1 MLQNSREY
9 RRNLQTM
16 STESSGSN
24 EMEITRPPR
33 IRRDPLTPF
42 DGRFAERLP
51 VDRTAIEETM
61 QLTTFEKIQ
70 LTWLQVKTTTVIVA
84 KLTPHIITIGIG
96 RIMKN
101 WKTTVTGIVG
111 GLAVLAQSIFGVFV
125 PQEAIVAVTLFV
137 VSLFAQDSE

>member
-1 MLQNSREY
+1 
-9 RRNLQTM
+9 
-16 STESSGSN
+16 
-24 EMEITRPPR
+24 
-33 IRRDPLTPF
+33 
-42 DGRFAERLP
+42 
-51 VDRTAIEETM
+51 M

>member
-1 MLQNSREY
+1 MLQNSRESK
-9 RRNLQTM
+9 RNLQTM
-16 STESSGSN
+16 SIESSGSK

-33 IRRDPLTPF
+33 VRRDPLTPF
-42 DGRFAERLP
+42 DGRFAELLP

-61 QLTTFEKIQ
+61 RLTTFEKIQ
-70 LTWLQVKTTTVIVA
+70 LTWLQVKTTTTLVA
-84 KLTPHIITIGIG
+84 LLSPHLITIGIG

-101 WKTTVTGIVG
+101 WKTTITGIVG

-137 VSLFAQDSE
+137 VSLFAKDSE

>member
-1 MLQNSREY
+1 MLQNSKEY
-9 RRNLQTM
+9 RRNLQIM

-33 IRRDPLTPF
+33 VRREPLTPY
-42 DGRFAERLP
+42 DGRFAEPLP

-61 QLTTFEKIQ
+61 KLTTFENIQ
-70 LTWLQVKTTTVIVA
+70 LTWLQVKTTTVLVV

-101 WKTTVTGIVG
+101 WKTTITGIVG

-125 PQEAIVAVTLFV
+125 PQEAVLTVTLFV
-137 VSLFAQDSE
+137 VSLFAKDSE

>member
-33 IRRDPLTPF
+33 VRRDPLTPY
-42 DGRFAERLP
+42 DGRFAEP
-51 VDRTAIEETM
+51 IEVDRTVIDEMWE
-61 QLTTFEKIQ
+61 LTPYERMQ
-70 LTWLQVKTTTVIVA
+70 LTWLQVKTTVPIAV
-84 KLTPHIITIGIG
+84 KLTPHLITIGIG

-101 WKTTVTGIVG
+101 WKTTITGIVG
-111 GLAVLAQSIFGVFV
+111 GLAVLAQSIFGVVV

-137 VSLFAQDSE
+137 VSLFAKDSE